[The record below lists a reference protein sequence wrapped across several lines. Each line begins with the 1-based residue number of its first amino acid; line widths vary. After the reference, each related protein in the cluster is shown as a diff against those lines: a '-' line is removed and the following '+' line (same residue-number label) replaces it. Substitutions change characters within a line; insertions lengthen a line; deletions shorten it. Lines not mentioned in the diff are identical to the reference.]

1 MYCLY
6 LRKSRL
12 ERELEA
18 KGELET
24 LARHEKQLLSYAQA
38 HSLPVTKIYKEVVSG
53 ESIDARPEMQKLLDE
68 VENGKWEG
76 VLVMEIERL
85 ARGDTIDQGI
95 VARAFSRYNTKIITP
110 IKTYDP
116 SNEFDEEYFEF
127 GLFMSRREYK
137 TITRRIQR
145 GRIQSAKEGRF
156 LSSVPPYGYDKVK
169 IKNDKGYTLSP
180 NEAEAEVVKL
190 IYDMYISGNGMT
202 VIANALDKKG
212 IKPRYRDTWSKST
225 ISDIL
230 KNPVYMGKIRWA
242 YRKEEKDYT
251 DKRKIRKT
259 RTVNNECIYVDG
271 LHEAIITEDTFSKAQ
286 KIRKN
291 NTRKSVKKDLTL
303 KNPLSGVVFCKKCNA
318 PMTRLG
324 QSSHSKYDTLRCSNR
339 YCDNVSAPIHLV
351 EQEILN
357 SINEWFTSVSLNAE
371 EVYKNLNSKVNEKS
385 LNPLKKELETIS
397 EQINKTYDL
406 LEQGIYS
413 TEMFTERNSLL
424 SARKAETEGKIKELS
439 EQLKEKV
446 NLSDLRNK
454 IIPRTKKLIRL
465 YPTLPDAE
473 SRNKILKDLLLKAT
487 YEKTVKNNKGTVNRS
502 NFSVEVFP
510 NILSLKK

>member
-6 LRKSRL
+6 LRKSRIDM
-12 ERELEA
+12 EA
-18 KGELET
+18 EKMGDMET
-24 LARHEKQLLSYAQA
+24 LARHEKQLLSYAKS
-38 HSLPVTKIYKEVVSG
+38 HNLPVTKIYKEIVSG
-53 ESIDARPEMQKLLDE
+53 ESIDARPEMQQLLED

-145 GRIQSAKEGRF
+145 GRMQSAKEGKF

-169 IKNDKGYTLSP
+169 IKDGKGYTLSP

-190 IYDMYISGNGMT
+190 IFEMYTSGKGMI
-202 VIANALDKKG
+202 VIANALDEKG
-212 IKPRYRDTWSKST
+212 IKPRYRDFWSKST

-230 KNPVYMGKIRWA
+230 KNPVYMGKLRWS
-242 YRKEEKDYT
+242 YRKEEKNYSADG
-251 DKRKIRKT
+251 KIHKK

-271 LHEAIITEDTFSKAQ
+271 LHDAIITEEVFNKAQ
-286 KIRKN
+286 KVRTD
-291 NTRKSVKKDLTL
+291 NTRKSVKADLTL
-303 KNPLSGVVFCKKCNA
+303 KNPLTGVLFCKICNS

-324 QSSHSKYDTLRCSNR
+324 SGTRNKYDTVRCSNR
-339 YCDNVSAPIHLV
+339 YCNTVSSPIELV
-351 EQEILN
+351 E
-357 SINEWFTSVSLNAE
+357 
-371 EVYKNLNSKVNEKS
+371 
-385 LNPLKKELETIS
+385 KELLKSIGGWLNLAAVNTETIYGNIDNGVNKKAIDSLENELKTIS

-406 LEQGIYS
+406 LEQGIYT
-413 TEMFTERNSLL
+413 TEMFTERNKLL
-424 SARKAETEGKIKELS
+424 SSRQAEIEGKITELKNK
-439 EQLKEKV
+439 LKEHISVTELKT
-446 NLSDLRNK
+446 N
-454 IIPRTKKLIRL
+454 IIPRMQRLIRQ
-465 YPTLPDAE
+465 YQTLPDAE
-473 SRNKILKDLLLKAT
+473 SKNSILKELLIKAT
-487 YEKTVKNNKGTVNRS
+487 YEKTVKNNKGTVDRN
-502 NFSVEVFP
+502 NFTIEIFP
-510 NILSLKK
+510 NLLSSKK